1 MNEEMNKQ
9 QEAEV
14 KAEAPVET
22 MEDYAAEL
30 EASYKAFDERH
41 FELPETDDAEGEKW
55 AEFAQMMA
63 DRTVLNVKIAE
74 AVKGG
79 VVAFVNEVRA
89 FIPASQLSTEYV
101 EKLED
106 WQGKHVDAVIITV
119 DPEKKRLVLSG
130 REVEKE
136 KKAAQRKERLAQF
149 KAGDVVEGT
158 VDNIKDYGAFVKLA
172 DGIDGLLHISQIST
186 QRIKHPGAVLKEGQ
200 TVKVK
205 ILSIADGKIS
215 LSMKALIEQETEEE
229 EHETFDY
236 KETAAATTGLGDL
249 LKGLKQGA
257 GMSVIPKTK
266 DQVDQWRSVMFLY
279 DSALKKLNTK
289 IEILNNEFVNR
300 YDHNPIEH
308 IKSRLKTA
316 DSIVKKLKKDG
327 YEVTIENMMDH
338 LSDIAGI
345 RIICSFTSDIYQI
358 ADMIAAQGDITVLHV
373 KDYIQNPKPN
383 GYKSYHMVVTVP
395 VYLADGPVQT
405 KVEIQIRSVA
415 MDFWA
420 SLEHKI
426 AYKFEG
432 NAPEG
437 LLRELKECADV
448 VDMLDKK
455 RFYFLHVINDKLFV
469 TK

>member
-89 FIPASQLSTEYV
+89 FIPASQLSTEY
-101 EKLED
+101 
-106 WQGKHVDAVIITV
+106 G
-119 DPEKKRLVLSG
+119 
-130 REVEKE
+130 EVEKE

-249 LKGLKQGA
+249 LKGLK
-257 GMSVIPKTK
+257 
-266 DQVDQWRSVMFLY
+266 L
-279 DSALKKLNTK
+279 
-289 IEILNNEFVNR
+289 
-300 YDHNPIEH
+300 
-308 IKSRLKTA
+308 
-316 DSIVKKLKKDG
+316 
-327 YEVTIENMMDH
+327 
-338 LSDIAGI
+338 
-345 RIICSFTSDIYQI
+345 
-358 ADMIAAQGDITVLHV
+358 
-373 KDYIQNPKPN
+373 
-383 GYKSYHMVVTVP
+383 
-395 VYLADGPVQT
+395 
-405 KVEIQIRSVA
+405 
-415 MDFWA
+415 
-420 SLEHKI
+420 
-426 AYKFEG
+426 
-432 NAPEG
+432 
-437 LLRELKECADV
+437 
-448 VDMLDKK
+448 
-455 RFYFLHVINDKLFV
+455 
-469 TK
+469 

>member
-1 MNEEMNKQ
+1 MSDDFHEPLTNEPSASADSGARQRGVHEFTLENRTAEEKTMNEEMNKQ

-119 DPEKKRLVLSG
+119 DPEEKRLVLSG

-249 LKGLKQGA
+249 LKGLK
-257 GMSVIPKTK
+257 
-266 DQVDQWRSVMFLY
+266 L
-279 DSALKKLNTK
+279 
-289 IEILNNEFVNR
+289 
-300 YDHNPIEH
+300 
-308 IKSRLKTA
+308 
-316 DSIVKKLKKDG
+316 
-327 YEVTIENMMDH
+327 
-338 LSDIAGI
+338 
-345 RIICSFTSDIYQI
+345 
-358 ADMIAAQGDITVLHV
+358 
-373 KDYIQNPKPN
+373 
-383 GYKSYHMVVTVP
+383 
-395 VYLADGPVQT
+395 
-405 KVEIQIRSVA
+405 
-415 MDFWA
+415 
-420 SLEHKI
+420 
-426 AYKFEG
+426 
-432 NAPEG
+432 
-437 LLRELKECADV
+437 
-448 VDMLDKK
+448 
-455 RFYFLHVINDKLFV
+455 
-469 TK
+469 

>member
-63 DRTVLNVKIAE
+63 DRTVLNVKIA
-74 AVKGG
+74 
-79 VVAFVNEVRA
+79 
-89 FIPASQLSTEYV
+89 
-101 EKLED
+101 ED

-249 LKGLKQGA
+249 LKGLK
-257 GMSVIPKTK
+257 
-266 DQVDQWRSVMFLY
+266 L
-279 DSALKKLNTK
+279 
-289 IEILNNEFVNR
+289 
-300 YDHNPIEH
+300 
-308 IKSRLKTA
+308 
-316 DSIVKKLKKDG
+316 
-327 YEVTIENMMDH
+327 
-338 LSDIAGI
+338 
-345 RIICSFTSDIYQI
+345 
-358 ADMIAAQGDITVLHV
+358 
-373 KDYIQNPKPN
+373 
-383 GYKSYHMVVTVP
+383 
-395 VYLADGPVQT
+395 
-405 KVEIQIRSVA
+405 
-415 MDFWA
+415 
-420 SLEHKI
+420 
-426 AYKFEG
+426 
-432 NAPEG
+432 
-437 LLRELKECADV
+437 
-448 VDMLDKK
+448 
-455 RFYFLHVINDKLFV
+455 
-469 TK
+469 

>member
-1 MNEEMNKQ
+1 MNRPASADSGTRQRGVHEFTLENRTAEEKTMNEEMNKQ

-106 WQGKHVDAVIITV
+106 CQGKHVDAVIITV

-249 LKGLKQGA
+249 LKGLK
-257 GMSVIPKTK
+257 
-266 DQVDQWRSVMFLY
+266 L
-279 DSALKKLNTK
+279 
-289 IEILNNEFVNR
+289 
-300 YDHNPIEH
+300 
-308 IKSRLKTA
+308 
-316 DSIVKKLKKDG
+316 
-327 YEVTIENMMDH
+327 
-338 LSDIAGI
+338 
-345 RIICSFTSDIYQI
+345 
-358 ADMIAAQGDITVLHV
+358 
-373 KDYIQNPKPN
+373 
-383 GYKSYHMVVTVP
+383 
-395 VYLADGPVQT
+395 
-405 KVEIQIRSVA
+405 
-415 MDFWA
+415 
-420 SLEHKI
+420 
-426 AYKFEG
+426 
-432 NAPEG
+432 
-437 LLRELKECADV
+437 
-448 VDMLDKK
+448 
-455 RFYFLHVINDKLFV
+455 
-469 TK
+469 

>member
-1 MNEEMNKQ
+1 MRHWRILDMHGKTSGCVADICCHAYRGGASDASDDFHEPLTNEPSASADSGARQRGGHEFTLENRTAEEKTMNEEMNKQ

-249 LKGLKQGA
+249 LKGLK
-257 GMSVIPKTK
+257 
-266 DQVDQWRSVMFLY
+266 L
-279 DSALKKLNTK
+279 
-289 IEILNNEFVNR
+289 
-300 YDHNPIEH
+300 
-308 IKSRLKTA
+308 
-316 DSIVKKLKKDG
+316 
-327 YEVTIENMMDH
+327 
-338 LSDIAGI
+338 
-345 RIICSFTSDIYQI
+345 
-358 ADMIAAQGDITVLHV
+358 
-373 KDYIQNPKPN
+373 
-383 GYKSYHMVVTVP
+383 
-395 VYLADGPVQT
+395 
-405 KVEIQIRSVA
+405 
-415 MDFWA
+415 
-420 SLEHKI
+420 
-426 AYKFEG
+426 
-432 NAPEG
+432 
-437 LLRELKECADV
+437 
-448 VDMLDKK
+448 
-455 RFYFLHVINDKLFV
+455 
-469 TK
+469 

>member
-1 MNEEMNKQ
+1 MTRPLIFHEPLTNEPSASADSGARQRGVHEFTLENRTAEEKTMNEEMNKQ

-249 LKGLKQGA
+249 LKGLK
-257 GMSVIPKTK
+257 
-266 DQVDQWRSVMFLY
+266 L
-279 DSALKKLNTK
+279 
-289 IEILNNEFVNR
+289 
-300 YDHNPIEH
+300 
-308 IKSRLKTA
+308 
-316 DSIVKKLKKDG
+316 
-327 YEVTIENMMDH
+327 
-338 LSDIAGI
+338 
-345 RIICSFTSDIYQI
+345 
-358 ADMIAAQGDITVLHV
+358 
-373 KDYIQNPKPN
+373 
-383 GYKSYHMVVTVP
+383 
-395 VYLADGPVQT
+395 
-405 KVEIQIRSVA
+405 
-415 MDFWA
+415 
-420 SLEHKI
+420 
-426 AYKFEG
+426 
-432 NAPEG
+432 
-437 LLRELKECADV
+437 
-448 VDMLDKK
+448 
-455 RFYFLHVINDKLFV
+455 
-469 TK
+469 

>member
-1 MNEEMNKQ
+1 MKGKTSGCEADICCLAYRGGASDASDDFHEPLTNEPSASADSGARQRGGHEFTLENRTAEEKTMNEEMNKQ

-158 VDNIKDYGAFVKLA
+158 VDSIKDYGAFVDLG
-172 DGIDGLLHISQIST
+172 DGVSGLVHISQISLD
-186 QRIKHPGAVLKEGQ
+186 RIKHPSVVLKEGQ
-200 TVKVK
+200 EVQVKVIGNK
-205 ILSIADGKIS
+205 DGKIS
-215 LSMKALIEQETEEE
+215 LSMKALLQEKEEEEEVQVEIPETEEIG
-229 EHETFDY
+229 TSM
-236 KETAAATTGLGDL
+236 GDL
-249 LKGLKQGA
+249 LKN
-257 GMSVIPKTK
+257 
-266 DQVDQWRSVMFLY
+266 F
-279 DSALKKLNTK
+279 
-289 IEILNNEFVNR
+289 
-300 YDHNPIEH
+300 
-308 IKSRLKTA
+308 
-316 DSIVKKLKKDG
+316 
-327 YEVTIENMMDH
+327 
-338 LSDIAGI
+338 
-345 RIICSFTSDIYQI
+345 
-358 ADMIAAQGDITVLHV
+358 
-373 KDYIQNPKPN
+373 
-383 GYKSYHMVVTVP
+383 
-395 VYLADGPVQT
+395 
-405 KVEIQIRSVA
+405 
-415 MDFWA
+415 
-420 SLEHKI
+420 
-426 AYKFEG
+426 KFQ
-432 NAPEG
+432 
-437 LLRELKECADV
+437 
-448 VDMLDKK
+448 
-455 RFYFLHVINDKLFV
+455 
-469 TK
+469 

>member
-1 MNEEMNKQ
+1 MSDDFHEPLTNEPSASADSGARQRGVHEFTLENRTAEEKTMNEEMNKQ

-158 VDNIKDYGAFVKLA
+158 VGNIKDYGAFVKLA

-249 LKGLKQGA
+249 LKGLK
-257 GMSVIPKTK
+257 
-266 DQVDQWRSVMFLY
+266 L
-279 DSALKKLNTK
+279 
-289 IEILNNEFVNR
+289 
-300 YDHNPIEH
+300 
-308 IKSRLKTA
+308 
-316 DSIVKKLKKDG
+316 
-327 YEVTIENMMDH
+327 
-338 LSDIAGI
+338 
-345 RIICSFTSDIYQI
+345 
-358 ADMIAAQGDITVLHV
+358 
-373 KDYIQNPKPN
+373 
-383 GYKSYHMVVTVP
+383 
-395 VYLADGPVQT
+395 
-405 KVEIQIRSVA
+405 
-415 MDFWA
+415 
-420 SLEHKI
+420 
-426 AYKFEG
+426 
-432 NAPEG
+432 
-437 LLRELKECADV
+437 
-448 VDMLDKK
+448 
-455 RFYFLHVINDKLFV
+455 
-469 TK
+469 

>member
-1 MNEEMNKQ
+1 MSEGKNKRRRKVAFIFHEPLTNEPSASADSGARQRGGHEFTLENRTAEEKTMNEEMNKQ

-249 LKGLKQGA
+249 LKGLK
-257 GMSVIPKTK
+257 
-266 DQVDQWRSVMFLY
+266 L
-279 DSALKKLNTK
+279 
-289 IEILNNEFVNR
+289 
-300 YDHNPIEH
+300 
-308 IKSRLKTA
+308 
-316 DSIVKKLKKDG
+316 
-327 YEVTIENMMDH
+327 
-338 LSDIAGI
+338 
-345 RIICSFTSDIYQI
+345 
-358 ADMIAAQGDITVLHV
+358 
-373 KDYIQNPKPN
+373 
-383 GYKSYHMVVTVP
+383 
-395 VYLADGPVQT
+395 
-405 KVEIQIRSVA
+405 
-415 MDFWA
+415 
-420 SLEHKI
+420 
-426 AYKFEG
+426 
-432 NAPEG
+432 
-437 LLRELKECADV
+437 
-448 VDMLDKK
+448 
-455 RFYFLHVINDKLFV
+455 
-469 TK
+469 

>member
-1 MNEEMNKQ
+1 MKGKTSGCEADICCLAYRGGASDASDDFHEPLTNEPSASADSGARQRGGHEFTLENRTAEEKTMNEEMNKQ

-172 DGIDGLLHISQIST
+172 DGIDGLLHVSQIS
-186 QRIKHPGAVLKEGQ
+186 REHVEKPSDVLSVGQ
-200 TVKVK
+200 VISAKVV
-205 ILSIADGKIS
+205 DFNEDDRKIS

-249 LKGLKQGA
+249 LKGLK
-257 GMSVIPKTK
+257 
-266 DQVDQWRSVMFLY
+266 L
-279 DSALKKLNTK
+279 
-289 IEILNNEFVNR
+289 
-300 YDHNPIEH
+300 
-308 IKSRLKTA
+308 
-316 DSIVKKLKKDG
+316 
-327 YEVTIENMMDH
+327 
-338 LSDIAGI
+338 
-345 RIICSFTSDIYQI
+345 
-358 ADMIAAQGDITVLHV
+358 
-373 KDYIQNPKPN
+373 
-383 GYKSYHMVVTVP
+383 
-395 VYLADGPVQT
+395 
-405 KVEIQIRSVA
+405 
-415 MDFWA
+415 
-420 SLEHKI
+420 
-426 AYKFEG
+426 
-432 NAPEG
+432 
-437 LLRELKECADV
+437 
-448 VDMLDKK
+448 
-455 RFYFLHVINDKLFV
+455 
-469 TK
+469 